1 MPKQDAGYKLLF
13 SHATLVRDFLLA
25 FFPLEMNMSGQEK
38 LCAVQKISGSWIDEN
53 DLQRRDNDIVWLCE
67 MKLGNLNVPFF
78 LLIEFQT
85 QPDPIMPIRLAT
97 YSSLLYEELYRSK
110 KVKSGAFPRI
120 FPVVLYNGTQSWT
133 APKRI
138 EETQI
143 SDPDILSRWQL
154 FQEMFLIDQL
164 NTPEHLLPE
173 SSNFMGLLI
182 RIERSRKPAEAL
194 DWINQMIVRLNEF
207 KEFKFKQSVT
217 AWLKKSFLPTRM
229 PKLDLSE
236 LHTLEE
242 IVMSIENNTLDW
254 SVQYLEQGRAEGLH
268 QGHQN
273 GLAEGLTKMKSM
285 MQKLLSRKF
294 GPLPDRLRAKVES
307 ADLGALENLADV
319 IMDLESLEDIERIL
333 NNAS

>member
-1 MPKQDAGYKLLF
+1 LL
-13 SHATLVRDFLLA
+13 V
-25 FFPLEMNMSGQEK
+25 LEWQSFHNKGFTI
-38 LCAVQKISGSWIDEN
+38 QKIT
-53 DLQRRDNDIVWLCE
+53 
-67 MKLGNLNVPFF
+67 P
-78 LLIEFQT
+78 
-85 QPDPIMPIRLAT
+85 
-97 YSSLLYEELYRSK
+97 
-110 KVKSGAFPRI
+110 
-120 FPVVLYNGTQSWT
+120 
-133 APKRI
+133 
-138 EETQI
+138 
-143 SDPDILSRWQL
+143 
-154 FQEMFLIDQL
+154 
-164 NTPEHLLPE
+164 PEHLLPE

-236 LHTLEE
+236 LNTLEE

-254 SVQYLEQGRAEGLH
+254 SVQYVEQGREEGRAEGRAEGLH

-285 MQKLLSRKF
+285 MHKLISRKF
-294 GPLPDRLRAKVES
+294 GPLPDRLKAKVES
-307 ADLGALENLADV
+307 ADLGALEDLADV
-319 IMDLESLEDIERIL
+319 ILDLESLEDIERIL